1 MAIYPMTPPPG
12 IGTQYKSTWLVVTS
26 IKPACNTF
34 LRRCGVSPVVSGVYG
49 AKKDIHNVTADDML
63 AVYSV
68 NCVGPLLVVQ
78 QLLEAGL
85 IGGLGG
91 KTLVGNVS
99 SKVGAH

>member
-1 MAIYPMTPPPG
+1 MQHTAL
-12 IGTQYKSTWLVVTS
+12 KHCCVLCCVS
-26 IKPACNTF
+26 C
-34 LRRCGVSPVVSGVYG
+34 CVSPVVSGVYG